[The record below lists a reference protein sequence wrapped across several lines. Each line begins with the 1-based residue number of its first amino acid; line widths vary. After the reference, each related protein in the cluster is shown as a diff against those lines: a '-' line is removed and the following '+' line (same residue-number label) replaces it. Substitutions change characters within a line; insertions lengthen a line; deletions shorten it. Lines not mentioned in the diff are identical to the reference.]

1 MYCRIRKSRVA
12 GVRVPD
18 RDAIPVIEGVLT
30 VAAGSTGLVARVVPP
45 LAMRA
50 IAELYDVRLVS
61 VRDGALVLRGFEPA
75 NEQAVLQDW
84 ECRPV
89 DTRYGFDSS
98 GHPLSCAP
106 FPE

>member
-1 MYCRIRKSRVA
+1 M
-12 GVRVPD
+12 
-18 RDAIPVIEGVLT
+18 T
-30 VAAGSTGLVARVVPP
+30 VAAGSTGLVARVVPT

-61 VRDGALVLRGFEPA
+61 VRDGVLVLRGFEPA

-89 DTRYGFDSS
+89 DTRHGFDSS
-98 GHPLSCAP
+98 GRPLSCAP